1 MAHSTLGCFG
11 VSGKGKPFT
20 PASGHPRIEEIR
32 QEFARLWWDE
42 EAGTEEFAAFLDHI
56 NRPGHDVVD
65 DLREI
70 YLNALAT
77 LNLRFL
83 CGVVGE
89 DEKPAGF
96 V

>member
-1 MAHSTLGCFG
+1 M
-11 VSGKGKPFT
+11 PFSDLRSPQPPL
-20 PASGHPRIEEIR
+20 PASGHPRIEEIS

-56 NRPGHDVVD
+56 NRPGHDVHD

-83 CGVVGE
+83 CGVLEVIAS
-89 DEKPAGF
+89 D
-96 V
+96 VR